1 MFMPESIGV
10 HGAARDLTHES
21 RDQLTLNGKHE
32 DEVECMIN
40 THVWTSS
47 H

>member
-1 MFMPESIGV
+1 MLMRESIGV
-10 HGAARDLTHES
+10 HGTHRS

-32 DEVECMIN
+32 DEVECVIR
-40 THVWTSS
+40 THVWMSG